1 MKILLIAF
9 ALLLFPLYLNAQD
22 AKMLARGSGP
32 VKTETREFPPSE
44 LHDVKLDMY
53 DGGLTFTVA
62 NITYTYQPNFDSV
75 PAKIAASAT
84 LLSELRL
91 ATKVLVEVEL
101 PSRDHVY
108 SQFFVLQFDSLK

>member
-62 NITYTYQPNFDSV
+62 NITYTYQPNF
-75 PAKIAASAT
+75 AKIAASAT